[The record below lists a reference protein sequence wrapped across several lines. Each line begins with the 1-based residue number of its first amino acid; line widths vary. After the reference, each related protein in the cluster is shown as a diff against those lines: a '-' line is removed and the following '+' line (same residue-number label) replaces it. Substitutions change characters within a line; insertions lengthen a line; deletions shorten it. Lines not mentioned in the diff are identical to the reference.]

1 MIKKLM
7 PLFLSLLFISCSYE
21 VDVSEKVLN
30 KYTEYHEEYTSITF
44 LPAAY
49 AKTTTMVPRLA
60 FHPAYTEY
68 YVVLCK
74 TGKIATIK
82 DHHIEYKNFS
92 REDTIG
98 CEQDEYD
105 KYDIGS
111 IYMLTD
117 TFEKGKELKAKYE

>member
-30 KYTEYHEEYTSITF
+30 KYTEYHEAYMSTTF
-44 LPAAY
+44 LPVCNG
-49 AKTTTMVPRLA
+49 KTTTMAPRLQY
-60 FHPAYTEY
+60 HPAYTEY
-68 YVVLCK
+68 YVVFHK

-92 REDTIG
+92 REDTID

-111 IYMLTD
+111 TYTLTD
-117 TFEKGKELKAKYE
+117 TFKKGKELRAKYE